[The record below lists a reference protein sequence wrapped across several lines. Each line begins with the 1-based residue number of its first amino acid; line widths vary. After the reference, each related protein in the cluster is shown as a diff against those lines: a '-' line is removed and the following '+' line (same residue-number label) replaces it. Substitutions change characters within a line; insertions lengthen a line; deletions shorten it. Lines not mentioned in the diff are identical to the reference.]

1 MKHGRYWITKER
13 NSLLFYSKGNITWN
27 AIQNQNFILIVFFAM
42 WYFIYCT
49 YEITSKSNKIF
60 CCLTMSYITN
70 KTLPNYVSHEI
81 LLMIIEETC
90 HKTFVLTFTT
100 IRFVIK
106 QLLCRLEVST
116 TVVHSEQEQ
125 FSWKGKLILPVIV
138 AMASGR

>member
-1 MKHGRYWITKER
+1 MK
-13 NSLLFYSKGNITWN
+13 LLRSSESKPYLDNVLQGG
-27 AIQNQNFILIVFFAM
+27 ILAREPDSIK
-42 WYFIYCT
+42 YT
-49 YEITSKSNKIF
+49 NKIL

-70 KTLPNYVSHEI
+70 KTLPNYVPHEI

-116 TVVHSEQEQ
+116 TVVYSVQEQ
-125 FSWKGKLILPVIV
+125 FS
-138 AMASGR
+138 

>member
-1 MKHGRYWITKER
+1 MIAIKCFRI
-13 NSLLFYSKGNITWN
+13 SLKYCMTILKGIVTWN
-27 AIQNQNFILIVFFAM
+27 AIQNQNFILI
-42 WYFIYCT
+42 
-49 YEITSKSNKIF
+49 IF
-60 CCLTMSYITN
+60 CKVVTRINILLPYYILHNN
-70 KTLPNYVSHEI
+70 KTLPNYVPHEI

>member
-1 MKHGRYWITKER
+1 MIAIKCFRI
-13 NSLLFYSKGNITWN
+13 SLKYCMMTLKGIVTWN
-27 AIQNQNFILIVFFAM
+27 EIQNQNFSLIVFFAM

-49 YEITSKSNKIF
+49 YEINSNRIF

-70 KTLPNYVSHEI
+70 KTLPNYVPHEI

-116 TVVHSEQEQ
+116 TVVYSVQEQ
-125 FSWKGKLILPVIV
+125 FSWKEKLILPVIV

>member
-1 MKHGRYWITKER
+1 MIAIKCFRI
-13 NSLLFYSKGNITWN
+13 SLKYCMTALKGNVTWN
-27 AIQNQNFILIVFFAM
+27 EIQNQNFILIVFFAM
-42 WYFIYCT
+42 WYFN
-49 YEITSKSNKIF
+49 SNKTF
-60 CCLTMSYITN
+60 CSLTMSYITN

-116 TVVHSEQEQ
+116 TVVYSVQEQ

>member
-1 MKHGRYWITKER
+1 MIAIKCFRIYLKYCMTT
-13 NSLLFYSKGNITWN
+13 LKGIVTWN
-27 AIQNQNFILIVFFAM
+27 EIQNQNLSLMVFFCNVVF
-42 WYFIYCT
+42 YTVHNSNRIY
-49 YEITSKSNKIF
+49 

-70 KTLPNYVSHEI
+70 KTLSNYVPHEI

-116 TVVHSEQEQ
+116 TVVHSVQEQ

>member
-1 MKHGRYWITKER
+1 MIAIKCFRI
-13 NSLLFYSKGNITWN
+13 SLKYCMMTLKGIVTWN
-27 AIQNQNFILIVFFAM
+27 EIQNQNLSLMVFFLQCG
-42 WYFIYCT
+42 ILYCT
-49 YEITSKSNKIF
+49 YEITNNSNRIY

-70 KTLPNYVSHEI
+70 KTLPNYVPHEI

-116 TVVHSEQEQ
+116 TVVYSVQEQ
-125 FSWKGKLILPVIV
+125 FSWKEKLILPVIV

>member
-1 MKHGRYWITKER
+1 MIAIKCFRI
-13 NSLLFYSKGNITWN
+13 SLKYCMMTLKGIVTWN
-27 AIQNQNFILIVFFAM
+27 EIQNQNLSLMVFLQCGILT
-42 WYFIYCT
+42 YSNRIY
-49 YEITSKSNKIF
+49 

-70 KTLPNYVSHEI
+70 KTLPNYVPHEI

-116 TVVHSEQEQ
+116 TVVYSVQEQ
-125 FSWKGKLILPVIV
+125 FSWKGKLILLVIV

>member
-1 MKHGRYWITKER
+1 MIAIKCFRI
-13 NSLLFYSKGNITWN
+13 SLKYCMMTLKGIVTWN
-27 AIQNQNFILIVFFAM
+27 EIQNQNLSLMVFFLQCG
-42 WYFIYCT
+42 IY
-49 YEITSKSNKIF
+49 SNRIY

-70 KTLPNYVSHEI
+70 KTLPNYVPHEI

-116 TVVHSEQEQ
+116 TVVYSVQEQ

>member
-1 MKHGRYWITKER
+1 MFQDIFKVLHDDSKRHCNLKRDSESKLYLDSFLQCVILYYTYIITN
-13 NSLLFYSKGNITWN
+13 NSKK
-27 AIQNQNFILIVFFAM
+27 IL
-42 WYFIYCT
+42 
-49 YEITSKSNKIF
+49 

-116 TVVHSEQEQ
+116 TVVYSVQEQ
-125 FSWKGKLILPVIV
+125 FS
-138 AMASGR
+138 

>member
-1 MKHGRYWITKER
+1 MIAIKCFRI
-13 NSLLFYSKGNITWN
+13 SLKYCMTTLKGIVTWN
-27 AIQNQNFILIVFFAM
+27 EIQNQNFSLIVFFAM
-42 WYFIYCT
+42 CYLLYLGN
-49 YEITSKSNKIF
+49 YNNSNRIF

-116 TVVHSEQEQ
+116 TVVYSVQEQ

>member
-1 MKHGRYWITKER
+1 MIAIKYFRI
-13 NSLLFYSKGNITWN
+13 SLKYCMTTSNGIVTWTE
-27 AIQNQNFILIVFFAM
+27 IQNQNFSLNVFLQCGILAN
-42 WYFIYCT
+42 
-49 YEITSKSNKIF
+49 SHKIF
-60 CCLTMSYITN
+60 CCLILSYITN

-90 HKTFVLTFTT
+90 HKTFVLTSTT

-116 TVVHSEQEQ
+116 TVVYSVQEQ
-125 FSWKGKLILPVIV
+125 FSWKGKLILLVIV